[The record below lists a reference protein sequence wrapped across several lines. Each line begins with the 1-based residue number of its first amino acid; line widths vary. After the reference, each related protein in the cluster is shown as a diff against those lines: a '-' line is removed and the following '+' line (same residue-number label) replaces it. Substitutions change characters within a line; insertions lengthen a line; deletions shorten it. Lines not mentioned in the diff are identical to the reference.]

1 MRPCKTSIMWKRR
14 YVSGSTS
21 TVRNK
26 GGKGGHH
33 ACMNEHVTAS
43 CVIGAES
50 AFSSVIVSV
59 SEKKKRE
66 AELSPGPPA
75 RFHEWLQQGKLS
87 LIVKLFGRRL
97 FLHHLM
103 LNSST
108 FLRQF
113 FSFYPSECL
122 QIRFSCQAVSCWG
135 LNDRG
140 RCIIHQN
147 YISWQWS
154 RNRNKV
160 FIGSGITRSNMWR
173 GAVILRAL
181 LVWSLG
187 NWWSLFF

>member
-1 MRPCKTSIMWKRR
+1 MRSVQSLHPCLYLWVRR
-14 YVSGSTS
+14 RKERQSCLQALQPVS
-21 TVRNK
+21 
-26 GGKGGHH
+26 
-33 ACMNEHVTAS
+33 MN
-43 CVIGAES
+43 G
-50 AFSSVIVSV
+50 
-59 SEKKKRE
+59 
-66 AELSPGPPA
+66 LS
-75 RFHEWLQQGKLS
+75 RGKLS

-108 FLRQF
+108 FLCQFF
-113 FSFYPSECL
+113 FSFCPSECL

-147 YISWQWS
+147 YISWQRS

-173 GAVILRAL
+173 GAVILGAL

-187 NWWSLFF
+187 NWWSIFFNVITWSGQ

>member
-14 YVSGSTS
+14 YVSGI
-21 TVRNK
+21 K
-26 GGKGGHH
+26 GGRVAITHVWMSMSRPPVWSVQSLHFHPWLYLWVRRRKERQSCLQ
-33 ACMNEHVTAS
+33 ALQPVSMNDFS
-43 CVIGAES
+43 RGNCPSLSSYLAED
-50 AFSSVIVSV
+50 F
-59 SEKKKRE
+59 
-66 AELSPGPPA
+66 
-75 RFHEWLQQGKLS
+75 
-87 LIVKLFGRRL
+87 